1 MLKLTNN
8 FRKLFEWNEKLEI
21 TKQKK
26 RNPFSYLFI
35 RSLKALCLCEAYTTK
50 NLNYN

>member
-26 RNPFSYLFI
+26 EIHFPIYLYA
-35 RSLKALCLCEAYTTK
+35 R
-50 NLNYN
+50 